1 MNKLKK
7 TETEKKK
14 KRKQNRVIN
23 TENKQVVAREERDG
37 GREK

>member
-7 TETEKKK
+7 TNRKKK
-14 KRKQNRVIN
+14 KENRNRVIN
-23 TENKQVVAREERDG
+23 TENKQMVAREERDG

>member
-14 KRKQNRVIN
+14 KENRNRVIN